1 MNRRTFFKLMGIGL
15 GGAVAAASLPSILEA
30 PKTTAYSTYIM
41 GNEALFVTDEGKT
54 AAHLTL
60 ADIRKCVEELKSS
73 SVKPVDGQFAGWVH
87 PDREAEVAEWIRYK
101 WNYQWTAAR
110 S

>member
-1 MNRRTFFKLMGIGL
+1 MGL
-15 GGAVAAASLPSILEA
+15 GSVAAAVDVSLPSLLT
-30 PKTTAYSTYIM
+30 PKPTAYSTYIM
-41 GNEALFVTDEGKT
+41 GRDAVTFT
-54 AAHLTL
+54 NSPAPQPLTL
-60 ADIRKCVEELKSS
+60 ADIRACVEQLKK
-73 SVKPVDGQFAGWVH
+73 VNIKPVDGQFAGWVH